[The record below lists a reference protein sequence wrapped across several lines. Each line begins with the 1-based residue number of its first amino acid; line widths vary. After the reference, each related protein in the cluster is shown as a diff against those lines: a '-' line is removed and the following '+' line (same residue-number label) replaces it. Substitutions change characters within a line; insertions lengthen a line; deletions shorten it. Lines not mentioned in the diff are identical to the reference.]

1 MGDGIRLPMSGMV
14 GYTHR
19 TEITGGSQGQGLGD
33 RTVVM
38 AYEGP
43 NGQTITGDRFKRN
56 CRVMDMDLTATTL
69 QE

>member
-1 MGDGIRLPMSGMV
+1 MGDGIRLPVSGMV

-19 TEITGGSQGQGLGD
+19 TEITGGSQGHGRGD

-43 NGQTITGDRFKRN
+43 NGQTITDDRFKRN
-56 CRVMDMDLTATTL
+56 CRVRDMVLTATGL